1 MIIRRIKEFIV
12 KIIPGSL
19 VRLFAS
25 PYVAGLGMEK
35 GVATAKQLWEQRGI
49 YSTLDLLG
57 EAVETRDLVER
68 NVKYYKGLLDL
79 INKEGANQQIT
90 VSLKLS
96 SMGIHESKEYCIQK
110 LEEVL
115 SHADQYGIPVT
126 IDMEDSTLTE
136 ITLQIYK
143 ELLPN
148 HPTLGTVLQTSLYR
162 TEKDV
167 EGFSK
172 KNRIRLVIGIYKEP
186 PSIAL
191 QNKPEMKRQIVKFTE
206 KLVDT
211 GNYVEIATHDVKTIH
226 EVFDLIDRKK
236 YSPDQIEFQMLLGV
250 PRDKTHK
257 EIQEKGFKIR
267 LYVPFAMNWGDSIA
281 YLKRRLLENPQIV
294 LYVLQ
299 NLLKP
304 RKILTAKLKKKK
316 YLFFNGGSTFLI
328 LFRIL
333 IS

>member
-25 PYVAGLGMEK
+25 PYVAGLGIEK
-35 GVATAKQLWEQRGI
+35 GIATAKQLWERRGI

-57 EAVETRDLVER
+57 EAVDTRDLVER
-68 NVKYYKGLLDL
+68 NVKYYKKLLDL
-79 INKEGANQQIT
+79 INRENANHHTT

-96 SMGIHESKEYCIQK
+96 SMGIHESREYCIEK

-115 SHADQYGIPVT
+115 SHADLYGIPVT
-126 IDMEDSTLTE
+126 IDMEEHTFTE

-148 HPTLGTVLQTSLYR
+148 HPTLGTVLQTRLYR

-167 EGFSK
+167 EELST

-191 QNKPEMKRQIVKFTE
+191 QSKLEIKRRIVKFTE
-206 KLVDT
+206 KFIDT
-211 GNYVEIATHDVKTIH
+211 GNYVEVATHDAKTIH
-226 EVFDLIDRKK
+226 EVFNLIDRKK

-250 PRDKTHK
+250 LRDKTHN

-267 LYVPFAMNWGDSIA
+267 LYVPFAISWNDGIA
-281 YLKRRLLENPQIV
+281 YLKRRMLENPQII

-299 NLLKP
+299 NLSK
-304 RKILTAKLKKKK
+304 
-316 YLFFNGGSTFLI
+316 S
-328 LFRIL
+328 
-333 IS
+333 